1 MAGNLGLTKKQ
12 AASLAELEK
21 LAKKLGLRVFFGKL
35 VFAGIK
41 LKGGNCLL
49 REDSWVVVD
58 RYQPYEDQAEVFR
71 KALAGLEIDP
81 ATAAAC
87 SAEVRAVIGLS
98 GGPASGSGRVSGSAS
113 GSASGA
119 GSGGRT
125 SEEEAEDAGAGFSDA
140 ADEAFSD
147 AFGDP
152 SDRDAPAA
160 GKAGRAR
167 VAGGRGKK
175 TPARVPAV
183 E

>member
-87 SAEVRAVIGLS
+87 SAEVRAVIGR
-98 GGPASGSGRVSGSAS
+98 ASGSGRVP

-119 GSGGRT
+119 GSGGRA

-175 TPARVPAV
+175 TPARGPAV